1 MQQNIRTDPLLFRE
15 AFLAEVSPGSLDTE
29 YGAVVRVILYYLWR
43 GCATS
48 LDAGL
53 SGKSDPKASLIA
65 QSSYESTFAI
75 IQLLRIGYHVDAA
88 TLLRSQME
96 RIAIV
101 GYLAEKR
108 DLIPLYFKGEVRLN
122 KAALDW
128 AKKNSLPNWM
138 LLWGLLSGLAHSS
151 DVAAAGHIN
160 SRTKV
165 AQAFNFKTS
174 YRSGNQ
180 GSLVEEFLGLIVYAL
195 LALDPLA
202 LKLIQNSSLTP
213 FSRDSDLVTVV
224 GREDAMAFTN
234 FLKALVERYQKRAE

>member
-1 MQQNIRTDPLLFRE
+1 MQPNIRTDPLLFRE
-15 AFLAEVSPGSLDTE
+15 AFLAEVPPTSLDAE
-29 YGAVVRVILYYLWR
+29 HGAVLRVILYYLWR

-53 SGKSDPKASLIA
+53 NGKTDPRASLIA
-65 QSSYESTFAI
+65 QSSYESMFAI
-75 IQLLRIGYHVDAA
+75 IQLLRVGYYVDAA

-108 DLIPLYFKGEVRLN
+108 DLIPRYFNGKVRLN

-128 AKKNSLPNWM
+128 AKKMSLPNWM
-138 LLWGLLSGLAHSS
+138 FLWGALSGIAHSS
-151 DVAAAGHIN
+151 EVAAAGHIN

-165 AQAFNFKTS
+165 AQAFNFKTNDKV
-174 YRSGNQ
+174 GNQ
-180 GSLVEEFLGLIVYAL
+180 EGWVEEFLGLIVYAL

-213 FSRDSDLVTVV
+213 FSSDSNLATEV
-224 GREDAMAFTN
+224 GREDGMAFTK
-234 FLKALVERYQKRAE
+234 FLQVLVERYRKQAE